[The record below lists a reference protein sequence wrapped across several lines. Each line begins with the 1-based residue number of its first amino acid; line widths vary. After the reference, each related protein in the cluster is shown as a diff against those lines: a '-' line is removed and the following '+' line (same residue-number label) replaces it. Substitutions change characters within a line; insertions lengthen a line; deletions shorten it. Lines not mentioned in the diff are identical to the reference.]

1 MCSVLSRCDQ
11 AGEMLARDRLRSAV
25 RSGDFN
31 GDATLAGGFRYGIDD
46 MPERKTGSPVR
57 IREHAGV
64 VACADDRSGPRCI
77 RDDAADLSSEAF
89 SGQQLLNATGNSLA
103 NTLIG
108 NTGPMCWAAAQVQT
122 S

>member
-11 AGEMLARDRLRSAV
+11 AGEMLARDAV
-25 RSGDFN
+25 RSRDFN
-31 GDATLAGGFRYGIDD
+31 GDATLAGGFRYGIHD

-89 SGQQLLNATGNSLA
+89 SGLFLSHWLPVLNGTISTEA
-103 NTLIG
+103 
-108 NTGPMCWAAAQVQT
+108 W
-122 S
+122 